1 MSRLEFLSRPLVAFD
16 PALKEHRRIYYNF
29 VVQRSWKSSPY
40 RFICPE
46 DHGTDL
52 VTMMQRMMIEYYIQR
67 EFKGVVKEQQPKIRP
82 KQKRNG

>member
-16 PALKEHRRIYYNF
+16 PSLREHRQIYYKF
-29 VVQRSWKSSPY
+29 VTERSWKSSPY

-46 DHGTDL
+46 DHGVDL
-52 VTMMQRMMIEYYIQR
+52 VTMIQRALIEYYIQK
-67 EFKGVVKEQQPKIRP
+67 EFKNVVKTQQPKIRP